1 MFVGTDPKELP
12 FVTFLLFNENLE
24 DYFEAQIDM
33 QKAAISEALAEFWN
47 EINS

>member
-12 FVTFLLFNENLE
+12 FVTFLIFDDSLE
-24 DYFEAQIDM
+24 EYFESQIDM
-33 QKAAISEALAEFWN
+33 QKAAVTEALAEFWN